1 MLGRQRYI
9 LPIDFIGIKLK
20 MNLALSFSA
29 LLCVVCISI
38 GQLLFKQAAS
48 ALPSEPQLLDWVLN
62 GWLISSLAL
71 YGLTTLGWVWI
82 LRHAPLHLAYPFM
95 GLAFLI
101 VPTLAWLFL
110 GEPLHWRT
118 LAGGAL
124 ILAGVALAAN

>member
-1 MLGRQRYI
+1 MS
-9 LPIDFIGIKLK
+9 
-20 MNLALSFSA
+20 LSLSLFT

-48 ALPSEPQLLDWVLN
+48 ALPPEPQVLDWVLN

-82 LRHAPLHLAYPFM
+82 LRHAPLQLAYPFM

-124 ILAGVALAAN
+124 ILAGVALAAS

>member
-1 MLGRQRYI
+1 MS
-9 LPIDFIGIKLK
+9 
-20 MNLALSFSA
+20 LSLSLFT

-48 ALPSEPQLLDWVLN
+48 ALPPEPQVLDWVLN

-82 LRHAPLHLAYPFM
+82 LRNVPLHLAYPFM

-101 VPTLAWLFL
+101 VPTLAWIFL

-124 ILAGVALAAN
+124 ILAGVALAAS

>member
-1 MLGRQRYI
+1 MS
-9 LPIDFIGIKLK
+9 LP
-20 MNLALSFSA
+20 LSLFT
-29 LLCVVCISI
+29 LLCVICIAI
-38 GQLLFKQAAS
+38 GQLLFKKAALSLPATFSLS
-48 ALPSEPQLLDWVLN
+48 AMLFN
-62 GWLISSLAL
+62 GWLIASLVL

-118 LAGGAL
+118 LIGGLL
-124 ILAGVALAAN
+124 IMAGVALASTS

>member
-1 MLGRQRYI
+1 MS
-9 LPIDFIGIKLK
+9 
-20 MNLALSFSA
+20 LSLSLFT

-48 ALPSEPQLLDWVLN
+48 ALPPEPQVLDWGLN
-62 GWLISSLAL
+62 GGLISSLAL

-124 ILAGVALAAN
+124 ILAGVALASN